1 MASDKEYLYDCLLK
15 SLAILPLNKSN
26 HIISFTCLYTFSA
39 VNPNFSSRTL

>member
-26 HIISFTCLYTFSA
+26 HILYLLYTFSA